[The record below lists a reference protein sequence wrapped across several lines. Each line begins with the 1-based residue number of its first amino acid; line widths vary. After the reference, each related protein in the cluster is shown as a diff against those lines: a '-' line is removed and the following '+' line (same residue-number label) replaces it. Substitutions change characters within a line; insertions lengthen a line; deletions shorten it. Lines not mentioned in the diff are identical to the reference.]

1 MAIMVKWYGRLR
13 RGWAEDGKLQSYLEW
28 PNVHTTHH
36 MDCVPI
42 YIRTIHFCTAACTG
56 ICTLFSIFNGTRDD
70 DVNGKPTVKNMSIQ
84 VNQNDEF
91 PYVVSS
97 QHWAYL
103 WLAYPLYCIVSLPC
117 FCLLQVY
124 VNQGVGQAHVH
135 KMSSSKTG
143 LQKLANNEYKF
154 SAD

>member
-1 MAIMVKWYGRLR
+1 M
-13 RGWAEDGKLQSYLEW
+13 QS
-28 PNVHTTHH
+28 THH

-56 ICTLFSIFNGTRDD
+56 ICALFSIFNGTRDD

-103 WLAYPLYCIVSLPC
+103 WLAYPLYCIVSLHA
-117 FCLLQVY
+117 LLLPSARLCKPR
-124 VNQGVGQAHVH
+124 GRT
-135 KMSSSKTG
+135 SSCAQNVFFQNWTVEACK
-143 LQKLANNEYKF
+143 
-154 SAD
+154 